1 MHAGATGNVFYVGPT
16 FQHARIIGV
25 WVMPNKALHWAL
37 PSRPMACIGGRAPVF
52 SAIDCILLK
61 QAFGA
66 AEVANL
72 TDNTVGW
79 IGAGRMGYPM
89 AKRLLDAGCDV
100 SIYNRTKSK
109 AEPLIE
115 SGGKIVDVPKDLC
128 DRDIVFTM
136 VSTSADLESVTFG
149 ENGVLTGDSRPKLL
163 IDCSS
168 VSEEASAD
176 IRRRA
181 ADIGVEML
189 AAPVSGNGKVVKA
202 GKLTIVTSGPRA
214 AFDIAEPYL
223 NQVGRGVTYVGEGE
237 LARMV
242 KICHNLLLGVVT
254 QCLAEIVVLAE
265 KGGVARHDTMDF
277 INNSVMGSMFS
288 EYKTPS
294 FVNLDL
300 TPTFTPILLRK
311 DLDLGLKAGE
321 TLGVELP
328 VTQTTRDMVQ
338 RTIDAGHTD
347 CDFSVML
354 HVQASESGL
363 ELESENVEV
372 GTGL

>member
-1 MHAGATGNVFYVGPT
+1 
-16 FQHARIIGV
+16 
-25 WVMPNKALHWAL
+25 
-37 PSRPMACIGGRAPVF
+37 
-52 SAIDCILLK
+52 
-61 QAFGA
+61 
-66 AEVANL
+66 
-72 TDNTVGW
+72 
-79 IGAGRMGYPM
+79 MGYPM

-100 SIYNRTKSK
+100 SIYNRTRSK
-109 AEPLIE
+109 AEPLAE
-115 SGGKIVDVPKDLC
+115 AGGTIVDTPKELA

-136 VSTSADLESVTFG
+136 VSTSDDLIAVTFG
-149 ENGVLTGDSRPKLL
+149 ENGVLTGDTKPKLL

-168 VSEEASAD
+168 VSEEASSDVRA
-176 IRRRA
+176 RA
-181 ADIGVEML
+181 AAVGVDML
-189 AAPVSGNGKVVKA
+189 ASPVSGNGKVVKA

-214 AFDIAEPYL
+214 AFDIAEPFL

-254 QCLAEIVVLAE
+254 QCLAEITVLAE
-265 KGGVARHDTMDF
+265 KGGVARHDTLDF
-277 INNSVMGSMFS
+277 INHSVMGSMFS

-321 TLGVELP
+321 NLGVPLP
-328 VTQTTRDMVQ
+328 VTAITRDMVQ
-338 RTIDAGHTD
+338 RAIDAGHTD
-347 CDFSVML
+347 CDFSVLL
-354 HVQASESGL
+354 HEQAKASGL
-363 ELESENVEV
+363 ELVSEDVDV